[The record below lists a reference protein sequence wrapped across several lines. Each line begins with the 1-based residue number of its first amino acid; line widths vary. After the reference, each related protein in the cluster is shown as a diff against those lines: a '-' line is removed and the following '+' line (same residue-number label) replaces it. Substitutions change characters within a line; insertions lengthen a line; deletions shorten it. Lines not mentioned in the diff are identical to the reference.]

1 MQGSRQSLL
10 GILEEVIGDQCDWS
24 EVNEGGMSSER

>member
-1 MQGSRQSLL
+1 MQCSKQSLL
-10 GILEEVIGDQCDWS
+10 GISEEVIGGQCDWS